1 MEKKNNN
8 GEKYQNFASLEVWKQ
23 ARLFQYDMYT
33 IAKSFPIEEKYN
45 LTDQLI
51 RSSRSIT
58 SNISEGH
65 GRFHFKEQI
74 RYCIT
79 SRGSLTETLNHLIT
93 VFDCSYITDKQLQD
107 YREKYLHIL
116 KLINGYIAFLRKQK
130 DNFVND

>member
-1 MEKKNNN
+1 MENKNIN
-8 GEKYQNFASLEVWKQ
+8 GEKYQDFTSLEVWKL
-23 ARLFQYDMYT
+23 ARLFQHEMYT
-33 IAKSFPIEEKYN
+33 IAKTFPIEEKYC

-51 RSSRSIT
+51 RSSRSIA

-65 GRFHFKEQI
+65 GRYHFKEQI
-74 RYCIT
+74 RYFII

-93 VFDCSYITDKQLQD
+93 AFDCRYITEEQLQV
-107 YREKYLHIL
+107 YREKYLQIL

>member
-1 MEKKNNN
+1 
-8 GEKYQNFASLEVWKQ
+8 
-23 ARLFQYDMYT
+23 MYT